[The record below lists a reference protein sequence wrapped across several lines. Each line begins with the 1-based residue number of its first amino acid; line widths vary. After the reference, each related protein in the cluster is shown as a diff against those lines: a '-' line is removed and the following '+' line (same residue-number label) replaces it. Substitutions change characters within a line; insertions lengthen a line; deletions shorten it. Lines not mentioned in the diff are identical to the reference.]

1 MVDPIYH
8 GEVRLLNW
16 GESAR
21 TGMSATVQLDDGP
34 DGYQVHPLKGFPTGA
49 KSGQRFAMV
58 LVPIGDDEQPVQ
70 QPKPKGGK
78 RAQRAAML
86 GDQQYWPAIQ
96 EYTGTNVTSAD
107 EAADAIRRYCE
118 VWSRTGL
125 DHDKASADLF
135 DELEREVK
143 ALTPLQDNPYDR

>member
-1 MVDPIYH
+1 MSVAEQARDAAVHCEAKKDRLAQGQSGDWRVTFTVATQDIPPALLAAPMGTRYVLALV
-8 GEVRLLNW
+8 EV
-16 GESAR
+16 
-21 TGMSATVQLDDGP
+21 
-34 DGYQVHPLKGFPTGA
+34 
-49 KSGQRFAMV
+49 
-58 LVPIGDDEQPVQ
+58 GDDEQPV

-96 EYTGTNVTSAD
+96 KYTGANVTSAD
-107 EAADAIRRYCE
+107 EAADAIRGYCE

-125 DHDKASADLF
+125 DHDKASADRF

-143 ALTPLQDNPYDR
+143 ALTPLQGNPYDR